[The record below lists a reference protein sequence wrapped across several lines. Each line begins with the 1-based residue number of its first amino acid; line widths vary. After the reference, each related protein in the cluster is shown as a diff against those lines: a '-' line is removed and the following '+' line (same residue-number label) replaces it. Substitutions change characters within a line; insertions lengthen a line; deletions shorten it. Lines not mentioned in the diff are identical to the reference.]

1 MMAFSSYDTLDANDL
16 AFLRQV
22 LEEVCVERG
31 IGVETPEAA
40 LVARSLVDWYLFGV
54 RHPDQLKQMLKPLP
68 DEPDK

>member
-31 IGVETPEAA
+31 IGVETPDAA
-40 LVARSLVDWYLFGV
+40 LIARSLVDWYLFGV
-54 RHPDQLKQMLKPLP
+54 KHPDQLKQMLMPLP
-68 DEPDK
+68 GEPDE